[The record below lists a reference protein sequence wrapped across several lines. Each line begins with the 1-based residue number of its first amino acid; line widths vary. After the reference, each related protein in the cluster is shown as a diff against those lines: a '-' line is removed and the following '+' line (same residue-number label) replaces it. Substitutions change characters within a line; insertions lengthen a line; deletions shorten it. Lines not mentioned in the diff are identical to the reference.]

1 MQRVFTYERKRRKA
15 PDASDVHLPGAAQRN
30 VVQTEQKAAIVIP
43 VAIKFMPALKSA
55 GIFCYGDEENA
66 RRACTHEYLTTAN
79 QSEIRK
85 AYLDSE

>member
-1 MQRVFTYERKRRKA
+1 
-15 PDASDVHLPGAAQRN
+15 
-30 VVQTEQKAAIVIP
+30 
-43 VAIKFMPALKSA
+43 MPALKSA

-85 AYLDSE
+85 AYLDSVVETLEGIALQFISMNWCIMTYKEEVDCNG